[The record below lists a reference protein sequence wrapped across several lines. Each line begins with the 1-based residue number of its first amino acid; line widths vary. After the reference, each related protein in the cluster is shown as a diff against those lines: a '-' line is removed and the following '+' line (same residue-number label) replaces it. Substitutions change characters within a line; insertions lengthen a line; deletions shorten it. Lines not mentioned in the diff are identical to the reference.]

1 MQALAGTAG
10 VPPAQLGF
18 TKRNFRSQLMLENL
32 THQAG
37 TPALPAQSVPVYG
50 ASRLIDHE
58 PSDCL
63 S

>member
-1 MQALAGTAG
+1 
-10 VPPAQLGF
+10 
-18 TKRNFRSQLMLENL
+18 MLENL
-32 THQAG
+32 TQQAE

-58 PSDCL
+58 SADCR